1 MLGSEFGVES
11 CVLEHTKF
19 ELFVICSYCGN
30 RKVGVG
36 AFVKSKLLVF
46 LWLVCVV
53 FCVGEKSLLHNLH
66 CESWCTYNTLASVG
80 AF

>member
-11 CVLEHTKF
+11 CVLQHTKF
-19 ELFVICSYCGN
+19 ELFVICGN

-36 AFVKSKLLVF
+36 AFVKSKLLMF
-46 LWLVCVV
+46 LGLV
-53 FCVGEKSLLHNLH
+53 CVGEKSLLHNLH